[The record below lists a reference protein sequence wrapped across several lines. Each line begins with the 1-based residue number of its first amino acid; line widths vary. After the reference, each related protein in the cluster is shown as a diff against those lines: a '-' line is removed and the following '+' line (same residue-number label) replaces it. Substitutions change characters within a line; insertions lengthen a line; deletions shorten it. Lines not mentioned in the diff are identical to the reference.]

1 MDVSLNWLKE
11 YAPFDCGVR
20 QFSEAMTMSGTK
32 VEVYSTEKDSIKN
45 VVIGR
50 VLSLEKHPD
59 ADKLT
64 VCSIDVGSETLTI
77 VTGAANLKVGD
88 LIPVALDGSS
98 LPCGKEIHTGDLR
111 GVTSHGMLCSLSELG
126 FTKHDFPNAVE
137 DGIMVLDEDCA
148 LGTPCE
154 KALGMD
160 DYMVEFEIT
169 PNRPDCL
176 SVLGIAREAA
186 VTFNVPFTP
195 PVATL
200 PKGTGDIN
208 ELLSVKVTDDKHC
221 LRYCAGMIKNVRVK
235 PSPRWLREK
244 LRLCGVRPI
253 NNIVDITNY
262 VMLLYGHPMHAFDY
276 KYVQGSK
283 IEVRMARPNETIQ
296 TLDGIE
302 RKLNE
307 NMLVIADE
315 KDPIAL
321 AGVMGGEHSG
331 VYEDTNM
338 VVFESACFDGPK
350 VRYASRTLG
359 LRTEASG
366 KFEKGLNPENCSAAL
381 AKAMELVVELDAG
394 DIIGGTIDVY
404 TQPRTARTV
413 PFDVARINKILGT
426 SLSRKAMEDILIP
439 LDFAIDGDNVTVP
452 THRYDI
458 AKDALTQYNDLAEE
472 IARIYGY
479 NKLPATIMKGSATAR
494 PTPRQGFTQ
503 NMVKALLGLGFYEI
517 ETFSFYSPKNFDLL
531 NLPLDSDLRNPVVI
545 SNPLG
550 EDTSIMR
557 TTAIASMMNVVQ
569 RNYNSRHDSVALF
582 ENATE
587 YRVVKG
593 QELPQELDKF
603 IMACYGEGK
612 DFFFIKGALEKILW
626 SFNIE
631 DVKFV
636 RRTQNSTYHPGR
648 CADVLIGEDIIATI
662 GELHPTVL
670 NNYGI
675 KAKVCVCDID
685 ADKLFCHLGAVK
697 QYKTLARF
705 PAMTRDIALVCDMHV
720 SSGEIID
727 IIKASCGTH
736 LESVKLFDVY
746 TGDRLESGKKSLAY
760 SLVLRDQNATLTDSI
775 ADECM
780 GRILANLEKIG
791 IFLRR

>member
-283 IEVRMARPNETIQ
+283 IEVRMARPQETIQ

-381 AKAMELVVELDAG
+381 AMAMELVVELDAG

-404 TQPRTARTV
+404 TQPRTVRTV

-587 YRVVKG
+587 YRVVTG

-603 IMACYGEGK
+603 IMACYGEDK

>member
-1 MDVSLNWLKE
+1 
-11 YAPFDCGVR
+11 
-20 QFSEAMTMSGTK
+20 
-32 VEVYSTEKDSIKN
+32 
-45 VVIGR
+45 
-50 VLSLEKHPD
+50 
-59 ADKLT
+59 
-64 VCSIDVGSETLTI
+64 
-77 VTGAANLKVGD
+77 
-88 LIPVALDGSS
+88 
-98 LPCGKEIHTGDLR
+98 
-111 GVTSHGMLCSLSELG
+111 
-126 FTKHDFPNAVE
+126 
-137 DGIMVLDEDCA
+137 
-148 LGTPCE
+148 
-154 KALGMD
+154 
-160 DYMVEFEIT
+160 
-169 PNRPDCL
+169 
-176 SVLGIAREAA
+176 
-186 VTFNVPFTP
+186 
-195 PVATL
+195 
-200 PKGTGDIN
+200 
-208 ELLSVKVTDDKHC
+208 
-221 LRYCAGMIKNVRVK
+221 
-235 PSPRWLREK
+235 
-244 LRLCGVRPI
+244 
-253 NNIVDITNY
+253 
-262 VMLLYGHPMHAFDY
+262 
-276 KYVQGSK
+276 
-283 IEVRMARPNETIQ
+283 
-296 TLDGIE
+296 
-302 RKLNE
+302 
-307 NMLVIADE
+307 
-315 KDPIAL
+315 
-321 AGVMGGEHSG
+321 
-331 VYEDTNM
+331 
-338 VVFESACFDGPK
+338 
-350 VRYASRTLG
+350 
-359 LRTEASG
+359 
-366 KFEKGLNPENCSAAL
+366 L

-404 TQPRTARTV
+404 TQPRTVRTV

-531 NLPLDSDLRNPVVI
+531 NLPTGSDLRNPVVI

-587 YRVVKG
+587 YRVVAG

-603 IMACYGEGK
+603 IMACYGEDK

-631 DVKFV
+631 EVKFA

-775 ADECM
+775 AD
-780 GRILANLEKIG
+780 
-791 IFLRR
+791 